1 MTHQLLT
8 HQYVGY
14 IVAISLSRS
23 LSPSSGHPAVYSRY
37 TSDGGYRATAL
48 FFQFKGSQFVIGWLD
63 AEKEARCTPTSMC
76 LQCSFTSRLSS
87 RPSSSFLHSSP
98 KNGRGHF
105 KFITKTYC
113 CKVKKIKAYSILS
126 NLVIKVNAER
136 KPYGTQNR
144 MSSWQLGYLIFRLRC
159 NRHRHGALLL

>member
-1 MTHQLLT
+1 MGYVDVETFQNRNSNVTHQLLT

-105 KFITKTYC
+105 KFTKTYC
-113 CKVKKIKAYSILS
+113 CKVKKKQGLFHFVKSCNQSQCRPETIR
-126 NLVIKVNAER
+126 NAKSDE
-136 KPYGTQNR
+136 
-144 MSSWQLGYLIFRLRC
+144 QLAIGVFDF
-159 NRHRHGALLL
+159 